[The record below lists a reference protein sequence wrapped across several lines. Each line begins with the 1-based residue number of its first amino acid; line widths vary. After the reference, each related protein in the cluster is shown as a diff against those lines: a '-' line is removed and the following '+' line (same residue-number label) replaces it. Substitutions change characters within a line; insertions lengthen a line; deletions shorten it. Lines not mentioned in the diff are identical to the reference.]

1 MASLCVFDFSRR
13 VNPDPDVDDEE
24 ELENEDILPPML
36 DKRNSMNYDAMKP
49 MKPGLNKFGRKNLS
63 SITLHSKVFDLTFDK

>member
-1 MASLCVFDFSRR
+1 M
-13 VNPDPDVDDEE
+13 
-24 ELENEDILPPML
+24 LE
-36 DKRNSMNYDAMKP
+36 KRNSMNYDAMKP